1 MPSRSPSQGPSI
13 SPTKGPTKPTSP
25 NSTTVK
31 DVELVLN
38 FGSGRRQLTTSNR
51 LLQACL
57 TQADI
62 DLLETQL
69 QSQADAVYADS
80 DLDLISNSITITN
93 IKEESDCSKITI
105 LYDQEIVYAA
115 EDDIPTSSISE
126 IIQLPLESDK
136 NRQTFV
142 DNLVENASV
151 GSILKTDEGYT
162 TEKSEV
168 TESLQCTCEQTAT
181 FTDGPTSSPSIGPTS
196 SPTKAKVSGIYLAEY
211 PHFLSSFY
219 HHVLLLLCTDWQGL
233 LERGIGIKHL
243 FSLPLEAQSLKRYTG

>member
-1 MPSRSPSQGPSI
+1 M
-13 SPTKGPTKPTSP
+13 
-25 NSTTVK
+25 
-31 DVELVLN
+31 N
-38 FGSGRRQLTTSNR
+38 FESGSRRQLMSANR
-51 LLQACL
+51 LKACL

-62 DLLETQL
+62 ELLETQL

-93 IKEESDCSKITI
+93 IKDESACSKITI

-126 IIQLPLESDK
+126 IIQLPLDSDK

-151 GSILKTDEGYT
+151 GSILKNEGYT

-168 TESLQCTCEQTAT
+168 TDSLQCTCEQTAT

-196 SPTKAKVSGIYLAEY
+196 SPTKAKVSGIYTWHEY
-211 PHFLSSFY
+211 QRVS
-219 HHVLLLLCTDWQGL
+219 
-233 LERGIGIKHL
+233 
-243 FSLPLEAQSLKRYTG
+243 FSL